1 MFSGKDNSINQA
13 PGHIV
18 QGIMSEQLIVS
29 KTIRG
34 KEEDGRLVWRHVDD
48 LNIMPR
54 KWILS

>member
-13 PGHIV
+13 PGHV
-18 QGIMSEQLIVS
+18 QGIMSEQFIVS
-29 KTIRG
+29 RTIQG
-34 KEEDGRLVWRHVDD
+34 KEEDAMLVWRQVDD